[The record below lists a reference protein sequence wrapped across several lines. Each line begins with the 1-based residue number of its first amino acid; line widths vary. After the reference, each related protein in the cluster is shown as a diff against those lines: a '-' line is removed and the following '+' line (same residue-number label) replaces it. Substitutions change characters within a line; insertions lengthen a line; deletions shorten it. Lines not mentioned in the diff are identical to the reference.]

1 VVAAVRFLVTVLFL
15 SGGGALR
22 ISVVRRLSSPS
33 SAASGFVEFF
43 VPHPDRG
50 RPIWLLM
57 LLLVEMVM
65 GFAKVTTA
73 LGAGP
78 QGPLSGDFSAARGR
92 LPIQACSGLRFTE
105 GPVCNFCFAVDP
117 LCNLEALISSFFPAK
132 KNICLLLC
140 RI

>member
-57 LLLVEMVM
+57 LLLVEMVL
-65 GFAKVTTA
+65 GFVKVTTA

-78 QGPLSGDFSAARGR
+78 QGPLSGDFPAARGR
-92 LPIQACSGLRFTE
+92 LPIQACSGAAADPARHRLVLA
-105 GPVCNFCFAVDP
+105 GVDFVLQKDP
-117 LCNLEALISSFFPAK
+117 FVISA
-132 KNICLLLC
+132 LLL
-140 RI
+140 ILSVIWKL